1 MTALRWVFL
10 VGVGIG
16 AFLITFDAAID
27 VQDAYALACRG
38 RPCLSIE
45 TEIYLL
51 KLCAI
56 VASIAIPAALAWVLD
71 RRGHRS

>member
-16 AFLITFDAAID
+16 AFFITFDAAID
-27 VQDAYALACRG
+27 VQDAYALACRE

-71 RRGHRS
+71 RLDHRS